1 MKKLDYESM
10 KELFKLSMLPASS
23 TLSMILGRKVLMTDP
38 WVQSMAS
45 ERAVEVIPSPS
56 VAFAT
61 QFVKGSEQG
70 RLLFII
76 PEDAAR
82 TLAGIVMGIDGMI
95 QPLDE
100 IMLGTLKEVISQSLE
115 SAKEAAEQ
123 FLGSEISQDLL
134 GLRRLEHRN
143 QIREW
148 SRQIGVEDVLL
159 VRWELSVQDSLEF
172 CIYAVMPEEILTI
185 AGIHREK
192 KSADDEP
199 EHYDVL
205 EEVKEKRS
213 IAVSEVQFPEF
224 KVRENEAVA
233 EAISDERTVLKE
245 IPLGVTVEIGSV
257 VCTVQ
262 EILNLEEE
270 QVLMLDKQAGSPADI
285 VVNGQL
291 TAKGDVLVVGDQFAT
306 RITEIVNQKG

>member
-10 KELFKLSMLPASS
+10 KELFKLSMLPAGS
-23 TLSMILGRKVLMTDP
+23 TLSMILGKKVTMTDP
-38 WVQSMAS
+38 WVQNLTA
-45 ERAVEVIPSPS
+45 EQVVEVIPSPS

-61 QFVKGSEQG
+61 QFIKGKDQSMQ
-70 RLLFII
+70 LFVI
-76 PEDAAR
+76 PEDAAKV
-82 TLAGIVMGIDGMI
+82 LAGMVMGIDGMV

-100 IMLGTLKEVISQSLE
+100 IMMGTLKEVISQSLD
-115 SAKEAAEQ
+115 SAKEVAQQ
-123 FLGSEISQDLL
+123 FLGSEISQNLM
-134 GLRRLEHRN
+134 GMRRLEQRS

-148 SRQIGVEDVLL
+148 SSQLEVNDVLL
-159 VRWELSVQDSLEF
+159 VRWELSVQDGMEF
-172 CIYAVMPEEILTI
+172 SIYAVMPVEILDLF
-185 AGIHREK
+185 GINGQK
-192 KSADDEP
+192 KSAGDEP
-199 EHYDVL
+199 EQQQVL
-205 EEVKEKRS
+205 EEAKEKRS

-224 KVRENEAVA
+224 KVRENEAA
-233 EAISDERTVLKE
+233 ASNIGEERTVLKE

-262 EILNLEEE
+262 EILNLEED

-291 TAKGDVLVVGDQFAT
+291 TAKGDILVVGEQFAT